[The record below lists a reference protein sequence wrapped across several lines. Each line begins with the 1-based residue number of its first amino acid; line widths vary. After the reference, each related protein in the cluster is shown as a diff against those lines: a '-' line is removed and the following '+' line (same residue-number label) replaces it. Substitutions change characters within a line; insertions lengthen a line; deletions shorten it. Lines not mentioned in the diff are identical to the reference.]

1 MHEVKKLLK
10 LKGMVQRGS
19 WNIPAFH
26 LDSLSEGRASL
37 LGQFGHNDKVG
48 METKKL

>member
-1 MHEVKKLLK
+1 MD
-10 LKGMVQRGS
+10 GGFCQNQGCARGS
-19 WNIPAFH
+19 WDIPAFR
-26 LDSLSEGRASL
+26 LDSLSEEGRASL